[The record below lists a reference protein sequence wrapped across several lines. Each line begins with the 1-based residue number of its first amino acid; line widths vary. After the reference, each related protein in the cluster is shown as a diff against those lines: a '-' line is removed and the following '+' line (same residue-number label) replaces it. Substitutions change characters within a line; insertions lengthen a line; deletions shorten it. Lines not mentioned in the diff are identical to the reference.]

1 VTALTAATLHR
12 EVIASGSPTRW
23 LAMTHGIYGTGGN
36 WRSIARQVV
45 NRRPEWG
52 AILLDLRGHGKS
64 EDGAPPHDLAA
75 CARDVLAAVR
85 AEADAGHAV
94 HALCGHSFGG
104 KVMLATRAAWPD
116 ATLAQTWMLD
126 SSPSPRPLAF
136 DDRDNSVIQVLDLLE
151 RLPPTWRRRADFVA
165 AVGHT
170 SGGDTLP
177 NWLAMSLVPDGEQL
191 RIRFDV
197 AQLRALLADYFAQD
211 LWPAVEDPA
220 LPGDV
225 RFVIAERSDTV
236 SVDDRARAGAAPR
249 TTVDVVPTGHWLH
262 LEAPAAVVELIASGL
277 PSE

>member
-1 VTALTAATLHR
+1 MTALTVAALHG
-12 EVIASGSPTRW
+12 ELIASGTPARW

-85 AEADAGHAV
+85 AEADAGRAV
-94 HALCGHSFGG
+94 HAICGHSYGG

-116 ATLAQTWMLD
+116 ATLAQTWVLD
-126 SSPSPRPLAF
+126 STPSARPNAF
-136 DDRDNSVIQVLDLLE
+136 DDHDNSVIQVLDLLE
-151 RLPPTWRRRADFVA
+151 RLPTTWRRRADFVQ
-165 AVGHT
+165 AV
-170 SGGDTLP
+170 SGTPDGGALA
-177 NWLAMSLVPDGEQL
+177 NWLAMSLVPDGDQL
-191 RIRFDV
+191 RVRFDV
-197 AQLRALLADYFAQD
+197 VQLRALLADYFARD
-211 LWPAVEDPA
+211 LWSAVESPA

-225 RFVIAERSDTV
+225 RFVVAEKSDTV
-236 SVDDRARAGAAPR
+236 SADDRARAIAAPR

-262 LEAPAAVVELIASGL
+262 LEAPAAIVELIASGL
-277 PSE
+277 PA